1 MGTLMSDILL
11 SAFNTLFRLEGD
23 LDNHCQAIA
32 NNRDSIQDLSKAN
45 KTYLRNQ
52 IKSFLTHENNLKQ
65 QLPLSIFHLS
75 IYASY
80 LHDEQIDRYIH
91 KVFNKISGLKNK
103 NAFIYNLVTIGFR
116 KNISFDKPLAKIFNS
131 FVMQFK
137 DEYSDLTLKY
147 DVNQNKKT
155 ILLVSSQILS
165 ANHSPTFLLLELYET
180 LIELGFEVLIAQIQC
195 YPPEYIL
202 PVIEPIKGNYL
213 DTPEGLRI
221 WDFDGKE
228 IPVYNLA
235 ANHFKKSSLEDFLE
249 TLEKIQ
255 PGFMINVGGYNVFQE
270 FIASYI
276 PSLIYTTSSML
287 VPSPFSSLVS
297 VFEKLSSAQIKALE
311 DAQIDPKKYKKMVS
325 QAAQVDSLLG
335 KKTTSKSEFGY
346 KAEEILLAV
355 VSNRLDWE
363 IGPDEIEFINK
374 TLQIDPRIKF
384 LLVGRCEDKL
394 VTKIGQMCGP
404 RAECLGPITEIK
416 TFLSMIDFL
425 INTKRLGGGGAAA
438 TAIGHGTPVFSI
450 NYGDVTSLLPSEYL
464 ADNYAELLGL
474 ITCHLELD
482 KPTRQQIA
490 YSIFNQ
496 FPKFKDNV
504 NSLIKALA
512 WKHRKDRINAVN
524 QRSQSL
530 VN

>member
-32 NNRDSIQDLSKAN
+32 ENRNGIAELSQAD
-45 KTYLRNQ
+45 KTYVRDQ
-52 IKSFLTHENNLKQ
+52 IKNFLTHENNLEQ
-65 QLPLSIFHLS
+65 QLPLSIFNLS

-80 LHDEQIDRYIH
+80 LHDEQIDHYIH
-91 KVFNKISGLKNK
+91 KVFNKISGLENK

-116 KNISFDKPLAKIFNS
+116 KNISFDEPLAKIFNS

-180 LIELGFEVLIAQIQC
+180 LLELGFEVLVAQIQC

-221 WDFDGKE
+221 WNFDEKE
-228 IPVYNLA
+228 IPIYNLA
-235 ANHFKKSSLEDFLE
+235 ANHFKKDSLKDFFE
-249 TLEKIQ
+249 ILEKIQ
-255 PGFMINVGGYNVFQE
+255 PGFMINIGGYNVFQE
-270 FIASYI
+270 FIASHI

-297 VFEKLSSAQIKALE
+297 VFEKLSSTQIKALE
-311 DAQIDPKKYKKMVS
+311 DAKIDPKKYKKIVS
-325 QAAQVDSLLG
+325 QAAQVDSLFG

-374 TLQIDPRIKF
+374 TLQIDPKIKF
-384 LLVGRCEDKL
+384 LLVGRCEDEL
-394 VTKIGQMCGP
+394 VTKIGRMCGP
-404 RAECLGPITEIK
+404 RAEFLGPITEIK

-425 INTKRLGGGGAAA
+425 VNTKRLGGGGAAA

-464 ADNYAELLGL
+464 ADNYEELLGL
-474 ITCHLELD
+474 INFHLELD

-490 YSIFNQ
+490 YSIFDQ

-504 NSLIKALA
+504 QRLMKALEWRHKKNRLSALNQESKSLI
-512 WKHRKDRINAVN
+512 N
-524 QRSQSL
+524 
-530 VN
+530 

>member
-1 MGTLMSDILL
+1 MSDILL

-32 NNRDSIQDLSKAN
+32 ENRNGIAELSQAD
-45 KTYLRNQ
+45 KTYVRDQ
-52 IKSFLTHENNLKQ
+52 IKNFLTHENNLEQ
-65 QLPLSIFHLS
+65 QLPLSIFNLS

-80 LHDEQIDRYIH
+80 LHDEQIDHYIH
-91 KVFNKISGLKNK
+91 KVFNKISGLENK

-116 KNISFDKPLAKIFNS
+116 KNISFDEPLAKIFNS

-180 LIELGFEVLIAQIQC
+180 LLELGFEVLVAQIQC

-221 WDFDGKE
+221 WNFDEKE
-228 IPVYNLA
+228 IPIYNLA
-235 ANHFKKSSLEDFLE
+235 ANHFKKGSLKDFFE
-249 TLEKIQ
+249 ILEKIQ
-255 PGFMINVGGYNVFQE
+255 PGFMINIGGYNVFQE
-270 FIASYI
+270 FIASHI

-297 VFEKLSSAQIKALE
+297 VFEKLSSTQIKALE
-311 DAQIDPKKYKKMVS
+311 DAKIDPKKYKKIVS
-325 QAAQVDSLLG
+325 QAAQVDSLFG

-374 TLQIDPRIKF
+374 TLQIDPKIKF
-384 LLVGRCEDKL
+384 LLVGRCEDEL
-394 VTKIGQMCGP
+394 VTKIGRMCGP
-404 RAECLGPITEIK
+404 RAEFLGPITEIK

-425 INTKRLGGGGAAA
+425 VNTKRLGGGGAAA

-464 ADNYAELLGL
+464 ADNYEELLGL
-474 ITCHLELD
+474 INFHLELD

-490 YSIFNQ
+490 YSIFDQ

-504 NSLIKALA
+504 QRLMKALEWRHKKNRLSALNQESKSLI
-512 WKHRKDRINAVN
+512 N
-524 QRSQSL
+524 
-530 VN
+530 

>member
-1 MGTLMSDILL
+1 MSDILL

-32 NNRDSIQDLSKAN
+32 ENRNGIAELSQAD
-45 KTYLRNQ
+45 KTYVRDQ
-52 IKSFLTHENNLKQ
+52 IKNFLTHENNLEQ
-65 QLPLSIFHLS
+65 QLRLSIFNLS

-80 LHDEQIDRYIH
+80 LHDEQIDHYIH
-91 KVFNKISGLKNK
+91 KVFNKISGLENK

-116 KNISFDKPLAKIFNS
+116 KNISFDEPLAKIFNS

-180 LIELGFEVLIAQIQC
+180 LLELGFEVLVAQIQC

-221 WDFDGKE
+221 WNFDEKE
-228 IPVYNLA
+228 IPIYNLA
-235 ANHFKKSSLEDFLE
+235 ANHFKKDSLKDFFE
-249 TLEKIQ
+249 ILEKIQ
-255 PGFMINVGGYNVFQE
+255 PGFMINIGGYNVFQE
-270 FIASYI
+270 FIASHI

-297 VFEKLSSAQIKALE
+297 VFEKLSSTQIKALE
-311 DAQIDPKKYKKMVS
+311 DAKIDPKKYKKIVS
-325 QAAQVDSLLG
+325 QAAQVDSLFG

-374 TLQIDPRIKF
+374 TLQIDPKIKF
-384 LLVGRCEDKL
+384 LLVGRCEDDL
-394 VTKIGQMCGP
+394 VTKIGRMCGP
-404 RAECLGPITEIK
+404 RAEFLGPITEIK

-425 INTKRLGGGGAAA
+425 VNTKRLGGGGAAA

-464 ADNYAELLGL
+464 ADNYEELLGL
-474 ITCHLELD
+474 INFHLELD

-490 YSIFNQ
+490 YSIFDQ

-504 NSLIKALA
+504 QRLMKALEWRHKKNRLSALNQESKSLI
-512 WKHRKDRINAVN
+512 N
-524 QRSQSL
+524 
-530 VN
+530 

>member
-1 MGTLMSDILL
+1 MSDILL

-23 LDNHCQAIA
+23 LDDHCQAIA
-32 NNRDSIQDLSKAN
+32 ENRNGIADLSQAN
-45 KTYLRNQ
+45 KTYVRDQ
-52 IKSFLTHENNLKQ
+52 IKNFLAHENNLKQ
-65 QLPLSIFHLS
+65 QLPLSIFQLS

-80 LHDEQIDRYIH
+80 LHDEQLDHYIH
-91 KVFNKISGLKNK
+91 KVFNKISGLENK

-116 KNISFDKPLAKIFNS
+116 KNIPFDEPLAKIFNS
-131 FVMQFK
+131 FVMQLK

-165 ANHSPTFLLLELYET
+165 ANHSPTLLLLELYET
-180 LIELGFEVLIAQIQC
+180 LLELGFEVLVVQIQC
-195 YPPEYIL
+195 YPTEYIL

-221 WDFDGKE
+221 WNFDGKE
-228 IPVYNLA
+228 IPIYNLA
-235 ANHFKKSSLEDFLE
+235 ASHFKKGSLKDFFE
-249 TLEKIQ
+249 ILEKIQ
-255 PGFMINVGGYNVFQE
+255 PGFMINIGGYNVFQE
-270 FIASYI
+270 FIASHI

-297 VFEKLSSAQIKALE
+297 VFEKLSSTQIKALE
-311 DAQIDPKKYKKMVS
+311 HAQIDPKKYKKMVS

-374 TLQIDPRIKF
+374 TLQIDPKIKF
-384 LLVGRCEDKL
+384 LLVGRCEDEL
-394 VTKIGQMCGP
+394 VTKIDRMCGP
-404 RAECLGPITEIK
+404 RAEFLGPITEIK

-425 INTKRLGGGGAAA
+425 VNTKRLGGGGAAA

-464 ADNYAELLGL
+464 ADNYEELLGL
-474 ITCHLELD
+474 ITFHLALD

-490 YSIFNQ
+490 YSIFDQ

-504 NSLIKALA
+504 QRLIKALE
-512 WKHRKDRINAVN
+512 WKHNKNRISALN
-524 QRSQSL
+524 QESKSL
-530 VN
+530 IN